1 MVDLFIVLCM
11 FTRGYTAKYVLSI
24 ADPYDAQPP
33 SAGSAGSALRPVVA
47 LSFPWGKQGGKK
59 HQTMGKPYRKPFLLP
74 SGKLT

>member
-1 MVDLFIVLCM
+1 MVDLSIVLCM

-47 LSFPWGKQGGKK
+47 LSFPWGKRGGKN
-59 HQTMGKPYRKPFLLP
+59 TKPWENPTENHSYYPLVN
-74 SGKLT
+74 